1 MSIEKYFLS
10 SGENKQL
17 EYVRECEYIRYIK
30 FSTGKLAVIAKIS
43 EPVQWKDEKGF
54 HGSDYVIITSRH
66 EGYDIKN
73 ITYFPTFVYVT
84 VLKNKDYDLIE
95 EIVADDL
102 ITIGRGELYK
112 TYDRAKN
119 HIFD

>member
-1 MSIEKYFLS
+1 M
-10 SGENKQL
+10 
-17 EYVRECEYIRYIK
+17 
-30 FSTGKLAVIAKIS
+30 IAKIS

-54 HGSDYVIITSRH
+54 HGSDYIIITSRH
-66 EGYDIKN
+66 EGYGIKDIS
-73 ITYFPTFVYVT
+73 YFPTFVYVT

-102 ITIGRGELYK
+102 ITIGIGELYE

-119 HIFD
+119 HIFDLCILI

>member
-1 MSIEKYFLS
+1 MEKYFLS

-54 HGSDYVIITSRH
+54 HGSEYVIITSRH

-119 HIFD
+119 YIFD

>member
-1 MSIEKYFLS
+1 MEKYFLS
-10 SGENKQL
+10 SDENKQL
-17 EYVRECEYIRYIK
+17 EYVRECEYIRYVK

-54 HGSDYVIITSRH
+54 HGSDYVIITSQH
-66 EGYDIKN
+66 EGCDIKN

-102 ITIGRGELYK
+102 ITIGIGELYE

>member
-1 MSIEKYFLS
+1 MDMEKYFLS

-54 HGSDYVIITSRH
+54 HGSDYVIIISRH

-73 ITYFPTFVYVT
+73 ITYFPTFV
-84 VLKNKDYDLIE
+84 
-95 EIVADDL
+95 
-102 ITIGRGELYK
+102 
-112 TYDRAKN
+112 
-119 HIFD
+119 

>member
-1 MSIEKYFLS
+1 MEKYFLS
-10 SGENKQL
+10 SDENKQL
-17 EYVRECEYIRYIK
+17 EYVRECEYIRYVK
-30 FSTGKLAVIAKIS
+30 FLTGKLAVIAKIS

-54 HGSDYVIITSRH
+54 HGSDYVVITSRH
-66 EGYDIKN
+66 EGYGIKDISCL
-73 ITYFPTFVYVT
+73 PTFVYVT

-102 ITIGRGELYK
+102 ITIGIGELYE

>member
-1 MSIEKYFLS
+1 M
-10 SGENKQL
+10 
-17 EYVRECEYIRYIK
+17 
-30 FSTGKLAVIAKIS
+30 IAKIS

-54 HGSDYVIITSRH
+54 HGSDYVIITLRH

-119 HIFD
+119 NIFD

>member
-1 MSIEKYFLS
+1 MEKYFLS
-10 SGENKQL
+10 SDENKQL
-17 EYVRECEYIRYIK
+17 EYVRECEYIRYVK

-43 EPVQWKDEKGF
+43 EPVQWKDKKGF
-54 HGSDYVIITSRH
+54 HGSDYIIIASRH
-66 EGYDIKN
+66 EGYGIKDIS
-73 ITYFPTFVYVT
+73 YFPTFVYVT

-102 ITIGRGELYK
+102 ITIGIGELYE

>member
-1 MSIEKYFLS
+1 MEKYFLS

-17 EYVRECEYIRYIK
+17 EYVRECEYI
-30 FSTGKLAVIAKIS
+30 
-43 EPVQWKDEKGF
+43 
-54 HGSDYVIITSRH
+54 RH

>member
-1 MSIEKYFLS
+1 MEKYFLS
-10 SGENKQL
+10 SDENKQL

-102 ITIGRGELYK
+102 ITIGIGELYE
-112 TYDRAKN
+112 TYDRAEN